1 MNNQTLIP
9 PFCPSPRLWVK
20 FFIGFVYVPLLFLL
34 LFSLIFQAIFLR
46 GLYLVLFFLLF
57 VGGPISIGL
66 LLSPGW
72 RGVRA
77 GLVTVLAIPI
87 IFLLAGILDGTFGFI
102 DYELLIGL
110 IAGTVVILL
119 EIMTGD
125 VGGRAE
131 IVGLGIGLIVG
142 LFLVFVSTSLVG
154 PFYYGSGD
162 ELLLFSLYLPNALVL
177 PNILFIPEWVSGKVG
192 WGGVIVWIVL
202 IAIVLGL
209 SFMLMK

>member
-1 MNNQTLIP
+1 MPTS
-9 PFCPSPRLWVK
+9 PSPFWPSHRLWLK

-34 LFSLIFQAIFLR
+34 LFRLLFQAIFLR
-46 GLYLVLFFLLF
+46 GFYVALFFLLF

-66 LLSPGW
+66 LLFPGR
-72 RGVRA
+72 RGVGA
-77 GLVTVLAIPI
+77 GLVTALALPI
-87 IFLLAGILDGTFGFI
+87 IWSLAGILLGTFGF
-102 DYELLIGL
+102 ELLIGL
-110 IAGTVVILL
+110 IAATVVILL

-125 VGGRAE
+125 VRGRAE
-131 IVGLGIGLIVG
+131 LGGLGIGLAVG

-154 PFYYGSGD
+154 PFDYGSGD

-177 PNILFIPEWVSGKVG
+177 PNILFFPEWIARKVG

-202 IAIVLGL
+202 ISMVFGL